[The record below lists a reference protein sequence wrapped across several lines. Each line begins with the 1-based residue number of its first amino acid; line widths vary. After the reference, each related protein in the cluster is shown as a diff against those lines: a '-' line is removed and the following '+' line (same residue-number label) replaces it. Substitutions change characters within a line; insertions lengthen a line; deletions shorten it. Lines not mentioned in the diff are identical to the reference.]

1 MVHVY
6 TEGSLVIISPKNIVF
21 LYLKI
26 YFVLGSS
33 ADPDEM
39 PHYVTFHLDLLFCL
53 PKYPF
58 RGFPS
63 THSVNVRPNKKDKCV
78 WVRGLNILG
87 REGTHIFLKKK
98 KNSWKKM

>member
-6 TEGSLVIISPKNIVF
+6 TEGLLVIISPKNIVF

-33 ADPDEM
+33 ADRDEM
-39 PHYVTFHLDLLFCL
+39 PHYVAFHLGLLFCL

-63 THSVNVRPNKKDKCV
+63 THNVNVRPNKKDKCV
-78 WVRGLNILG
+78 SGKGSEHFR
-87 REGTHIFLKKK
+87 
-98 KNSWKKM
+98 